1 MFTDRDIYGKWVS
14 AEGVVYKDFKEK
26 VHYIKEE
33 ENLKTK
39 QRKYAGVDWGYEH
52 YGSYYGCSGRL

>member
-33 ENLKTK
+33 EFKTK
-39 QRKYAGVDWGYEH
+39 TNKNMQASTGDMSIMVLLW
-52 YGSYYGCSGRL
+52 L